1 LNARLTR
8 LAAFA
13 ASALAACG
21 GDSATTPAP
30 VGNASPSSSP
40 VAASC
45 SVAPVTGQPAL
56 TAVLFARGF
65 TDPLDLQ
72 VPAGDRNRVFVVEQ
86 VGRIRIVRAGAV
98 LPTPYLDISSLTSA
112 GGERGLLGLAFHPR
126 YAENG
131 RFFVN
136 YTDRRGDTHISEFRA
151 SPPSADTVDPATE
164 RQVLFVS
171 QPFPNH
177 NGGGLAFGNDGM
189 LYAGLGDGGSGGDP
203 FRNGQNLGTA
213 LGKMLRM
220 DVDRGVPFA
229 VPSDNPFV
237 ATNGAFPLVWAY
249 GLRNPWRFAF
259 DRATGDFY
267 IADVGQNAFEEV
279 DVALAPRRGGEN
291 YGWNVM
297 EGLHC
302 FQPASGCNQAGLTLP
317 VLEYPHSQG
326 CSITGGAVY
335 RGCRLPGY
343 AGTYFYADFCTA
355 FIRSFRTQAGQV
367 VDQRDWTAALGR
379 GVNAPTAFGVDDEG
393 EVYIVDQDGEVYKV
407 VPAS

>member
-1 LNARLTR
+1 LKAGLGL
-8 LAAFA
+8 LAATL
-13 ASALAACG
+13 LAACG
-21 GDSATTPAP
+21 GESMTTPGP
-30 VGNASPSSSP
+30 VSSASPSSPAAANCSATP
-40 VAASC
+40 VA
-45 SVAPVTGQPAL
+45 GQPSL
-56 TAVLFARGF
+56 TTVLFAHGLAN
-65 TDPLDLQ
+65 PLDFQ
-72 VPAGDRNRVFVVEQ
+72 VPAGERNRAFVVEQ
-86 VGRIRIVRAGAV
+86 VGRIRIVRGGAV
-98 LPTPYLDISSLTSA
+98 LGTPYLDVSSLTSA

-126 YAENG
+126 YVENG
-131 RFFVN
+131 RFYVN

-171 QPFPNH
+171 QPFANH

-189 LYAGLGDGGSGGDP
+189 LYAGLGDGGSAGDP
-203 FRNGQNLGTA
+203 SRNGQNLGTA
-213 LGKMLRM
+213 LGKMLRI
-220 DVDRGVPFA
+220 DVDRGAPFA

-237 ATNGAFPLVWAY
+237 ATAGAFPLVWAY

-267 IADVGQNAFEEV
+267 IADVGQNLFEEV

-297 EGLHC
+297 EGMHC

-317 VLEYPHSQG
+317 VVEYTHTQG
-326 CSITGGAVY
+326 ACSITGGVVY

-343 AGTYFYADFCTA
+343 AGTYFYGDYCAA
-355 FIRSFRTQAGQV
+355 FIRSFRMQSGQA

-379 GVNAPTAFGVDDEG
+379 NISAITSFGMDDEG
-393 EVYIVDQDGEVYKV
+393 EVYIVDQQGEVYKV

>member
-1 LNARLTR
+1 LKAGLG
-8 LAAFA
+8 LVAATL
-13 ASALAACG
+13 LAACG
-21 GDSATTPAP
+21 ESMTTPAP
-30 VGNASPSSSP
+30 ISSTSPSPAAANCSATP
-40 VAASC
+40 VA
-45 SVAPVTGQPAL
+45 GQPSL
-56 TAVLFARGF
+56 TTVLFARGL
-65 TDPLDLQ
+65 TDPLDFQ
-72 VPAGDRNRVFVVEQ
+72 VPMGERNRAFVVEQ
-86 VGRIRIVRAGAV
+86 VGRIRIVRGGAV
-98 LPTPYLDISSLTSA
+98 LGTPYLDIASLTSA

-131 RFFVN
+131 RFYVN

-213 LGKMLRM
+213 LGKMLRI

-237 ATNGAFPLVWAY
+237 ATAGAFPLVWAY

-267 IADVGQNAFEEV
+267 IGDVGQNLFEEV

-302 FQPASGCNQAGLTLP
+302 FQPASGCNQTGLTLP
-317 VLEYPHSQG
+317 VLEYTHAQG
-326 CSITGGAVY
+326 ACSITGGVVY

-343 AGTYFYADFCTA
+343 AGTYFYGDYCAA
-355 FIRSFRTQAGQV
+355 FIRSFRTLSGQA

-379 GVNAPTAFGVDDEG
+379 NITAITSFGVDDEG
-393 EVYIVDQDGEVYKV
+393 EVYIVDQQGEVYKV